1 MEDYLLLLYAAV
13 SVISFFAYGVDKRRA
28 RRKKW
33 RIPESLLLGLGVFGG
48 AVGSLIGMNL
58 FRHKTRHLYF
68 WLINLLALAAQ
79 VALLILI

>member
-28 RRKKW
+28 SRKKW
-33 RIPESLLLGLGVFGG
+33 RIPASLLLGLGVLGG
-48 AVGSLIGMNL
+48 AVGSLIGMSL

>member
-1 MEDYLLLLYAAV
+1 MEDYLLLIYAAV
-13 SVISFFAYGVDKRRA
+13 RFISFFAYGVDKRRA

-33 RIPESLLLGLGVFGG
+33 RIPESLLLGLGVLGG
-48 AVGSLIGMNL
+48 AVGALIGMNL

>member
-33 RIPESLLLGLGVFGG
+33 RIPESLLLGLGVLGG

>member
-1 MEDYLLLLYAAV
+1 MEGYLLIFYTAV
-13 SVISFFAYGVDKRRA
+13 SVIAFFAYGIDKRRA
-28 RRKKW
+28 KRRKW

-48 AVGSLIGMNL
+48 AVGALIGMNL

-79 VALLILI
+79 IALLLLI